1 MFIVLNLYYA
11 TSVHSFWR
19 RSKNRC
25 MIRQHTHTP
34 NDLVKKIFISTIR
47 VRVHHIRTSSTCI
60 VRINKTICNLRICYD
75 RYLNFYYCPN
85 LNNCLGLFFVFLQI
99 FYFHLSRK
107 MINRKKKFQWICF
120 YSESNYHTEKS
131 CYRISITPWI

>member
-1 MFIVLNLYYA
+1 MFIVLNIYYA
-11 TSVHSFWR
+11 TSVYSFWR
-19 RSKNRC
+19 RSK
-25 MIRQHTHTP
+25 IRWSDNIHTP

-85 LNNCLGLFFVFLQI
+85 LNKFLQI
-99 FYFHLSRK
+99 FYFQLSRK
-107 MINRKKKFQWICF
+107 MIDRKKKLQWICF

>member
-1 MFIVLNLYYA
+1 MFIVLNLYY
-11 TSVHSFWR
+11 VHSFWR